1 MLNIGGGE
9 LLIIF
14 LVALIVLGPGKLPDA
29 ARQAGQVMR
38 EFRRISN
45 GFQRE
50 MREAMNDPV
59 AAATKSATKSVEA
72 SSTVAAPADVTAEA
86 ELPEI
91 ETPAAES
98 SWAGDDPD
106 TRQARAES
114 IAAASA
120 ATPVNPDADPFT
132 SKVADPFDA
141 PSDATP
147 DDYAEGLPSDR

>member
-59 AAATKSATKSVEA
+59 AAATKSATTTVEA
-72 SSTVAAPADVTAEA
+72 SSTVAAPADVTTEA
-86 ELPEI
+86 VLPEI
-91 ETPAAES
+91 ETPSADT

-120 ATPVNPDADPFT
+120 ATPINPDADPFNAN
-132 SKVADPFDA
+132 VAEPLA
-141 PSDATP
+141 GSASD
-147 DDYAEGLPSDR
+147 DDAEGLSSDR